1 MTAQPSEPKLT
12 KSYVEFIRQ
21 QLQRGSLPQQ
31 RSFVEQL
38 CKEWLEQYKAL
49 TRAAMWLD
57 NDIDWQNPNPNEVKL
72 LEMLR
77 SVLP

>member
-1 MTAQPSEPKLT
+1 MTAQPIEKLT
-12 KSYVEFIRQ
+12 KERVQLTIDAEEQFPGSQDSYKLALAQ
-21 QLQRGSLPQQ
+21 S
-31 RSFVEQL
+31 
-38 CKEWLEQYKAL
+38 WLEQYKAL